1 MTEASP
7 TSDTDKDNDDELA
20 VQQVATL
27 GTSPAGESFEVVRVP
42 TDDQSDGDDLVGD
55 ADEPQR
61 FVLKKLT
68 ESRFRAPERFRQK
81 FSALCRLD
89 HPNLCPYR
97 DLYIGE
103 TATRITRDYVAG
115 TPLDEYLLQPITEEE
130 RQQLERPADDGA
142 PDGDDSAQD
151 DTDQSPHSEDIVDGH
166 NNANDDA
173 PVDTADATDDDSA
186 DAAAPDSES
195 ADQDGDNRPST
206 LEIPTSLLED
216 SAAANRALDLIIL
229 RLQRILPRL
238 IDALEY
244 LHRFQHVHGNLTP
257 SNIIITSD
265 GQPVL
270 TDYGL
275 YPELVIPSD
284 AWRRH
289 ATYHGPEVDG
299 GNFLPK
305 SDLYALGSVLFE
317 ALADRPY
324 GARRKTE
331 TPDGSET
338 HFSPVYLSEIV
349 PHCPATWVDLIHGL
363 LAPEPGDRPPLD
375 EVHRQLAATEP
386 RSVNIPASV
395 VDEPDTLYGRRD
407 NLERLTESAQNCSQH
422 RQLGIAS
429 VEGPTGVG
437 KTAVLDALARQCTQ
451 RGWVVLHGRCF
462 HREPVA
468 YQGWER
474 IVDRLATI
482 ADQLPETPRK
492 RLTEDR
498 RRAARI
504 FPQLGVDDSGDLPN
518 IDRSDAVDGFRNLIA
533 GLSDQRPILICFDD
547 IHWAGFDSSRLLAD
561 LAESPR
567 GMRLM
572 IATTWR
578 PTDIERREHP
588 FWSEIET
595 APVDVERISIE
606 GFTKDEAR
614 QYVLTHG
621 RHLSLRQKQKV
632 LRRGGLNPLLI
643 DELIH
648 EFQTDS
654 PVLIDDDSDDDPGG
668 SDDSDDSDDADDT
681 SSVDDGDDGDEGA
694 SDSETPDAIDHY
706 LETFIEERLRE
717 LSRAERLVVQLLS
730 IASGPLAPDL
740 LARAMDREL
749 GSQTAELVSGREVAE
764 SLVEQR
770 LARRARR
777 IEPSADETPRYVV
790 VHDLCRRVVLD
801 ELGRDH
807 HARLCGLIAEALGSS
822 STQTDD
828 LRFEYLLR
836 AGRGDEATRAAVLA
850 ARTANRRFAYHRATR
865 LWSWLDEA
873 GELDDRDRPDFAAA
887 LFGAAQYSEAVE
899 QYDRL
904 LPAPSLS
911 VALPWHRR
919 RIDALL
925 SAGRRSDAIDATED
939 ALHAASV
946 PYQHRTLTQRLGD
959 VRRRLTTGLSRWSNA
974 AAIAT
979 DEPPD
984 DATCATAQLLDAT
997 LHSGPLLAS
1006 HATPHIERRFADIAF
1021 SSRYGPLLARD
1032 RLWMIGAPW
1041 LPFLAR
1047 DGSKF
1052 DRWID
1057 QATEL
1062 SERFEDSALSARSLE
1077 TSALL
1082 ARHRADLDA
1091 ADDYID
1097 DARHCLDISTVT
1109 GPHIDTRLIAL
1120 RIDIALLRGNI
1131 EDASQLVDRFIHRT
1145 RHSQWQ
1151 SAVARLSAADCALLA
1166 GRLDR
1171 ADHHLDIV
1179 RDFIGD
1185 DRNCLLHLWLIDRH
1199 TRLWIARDQS
1209 EVAIATWDLLL
1220 DRVYT
1225 RGIRRRPR
1233 VRMLIH
1239 LNLGCALA
1247 ALAGR
1252 QKALG
1257 EAHLRDTLRR
1267 LRRAVRR
1274 LGDLQTWMGVFDR
1287 CRFFRLQSRLEL
1299 LRSRPERAHKSARR
1313 AIDIAGS
1320 SPPIVVEALNREACG
1335 HCVRHLDDADARPM
1349 LDEARTTYRELGI
1362 TLPLV
1367 MEGWP
1372 VPEGHARLG
1381 PDD

>member
-7 TSDTDKDNDDELA
+7 TSDTENVNDDDPA
-20 VQQVATL
+20 VQQVASL
-27 GTSPAGESFEVVRVP
+27 GTSPAGESFEVVRTP
-42 TDDQSDGDDLVGD
+42 IDDESDGDDLVD
-55 ADEPQR
+55 DDTPQS

-68 ESRFRAPERFRQK
+68 ESRFRSPERFRQK

-103 TATRITRDYVAG
+103 TATRITRDYVPG
-115 TPLDEYLLQPITEEE
+115 TPLDEYLLQPITDDE
-130 RQQLERPADDGA
+130 REQLERPDRESGEEPDD
-142 PDGDDSAQD
+142 DHEVSDDVDDSD
-151 DTDQSPHSEDIVDGH
+151 GVD
-166 NNANDDA
+166 NDSDRADA
-173 PVDTADATDDDSA
+173 STEIDATDDDEA
-186 DAAAPDSES
+186 DAEAPSPDSES
-195 ADQDGDNRPST
+195 SDQSGDNRPST

-238 IDALEY
+238 VDALEY

-257 SNIIITSD
+257 SNIIITPD
-265 GQPVL
+265 GEPVL

-275 YPELVIPSD
+275 HPELIIPSD
-284 AWRRH
+284 ARRRH
-289 ATYHGPEVDG
+289 ATYHGPEVDRG
-299 GNFLPK
+299 EFLPK
-305 SDLYALGSVLFE
+305 SDLYALGSILFE

-349 PHCPATWVDLIHGL
+349 PHCPATWVDLIHAL
-363 LAPEPGDRPPLD
+363 LAPEPDDRPPLD
-375 EVHRQLAATEP
+375 EVHRQLAATET

-407 NLERLTESAQNCSQH
+407 SLEELTESAQACSQH
-422 RQLGIAS
+422 RQLGMAS

-482 ADQLPETPRK
+482 ADKLPEKPRK

-504 FPQLGVDDSGDLPN
+504 FPQLGDDAPGDLPE

-595 APVDVERISIE
+595 APVEVERISIE
-606 GFTKDEAR
+606 GFTKEEAR

-648 EFQTDS
+648 EFETDS
-654 PVLIDDDSDDDPGG
+654 PASIDGDADADSEP
-668 SDDSDDSDDADDT
+668 SDDT
-681 SSVDDGDDGDEGA
+681 SDTSPVDDGDATASSGEDPGD
-694 SDSETPDAIDHY
+694 IDHY
-706 LETFIEERLRE
+706 LKNFIEERLRD

-764 SLVEQR
+764 SLVDQR

-777 IEPSADETPRYVV
+777 IEPSADEIPRYVV

-801 ELGRDH
+801 EVGRDH

-836 AGRGDEATRAAVLA
+836 AGRGEEATRAAVLA

-865 LWSWLDEA
+865 LWSWLDE
-873 GELDDRDRPDFAAA
+873 GNELDDRDRPDFAAA
-887 LFGAAQYSEAVE
+887 LFGAAHYGEAVE
-899 QYDRL
+899 QYERL

-911 VALPWHRR
+911 VALQWHRR

-925 SAGRRSDAIDATED
+925 AGGRRSDAIDATDD
-939 ALHAASV
+939 AMRAAST
-946 PYQHRTLTQRLGD
+946 PYRERTLMQRLGD

-979 DEPPD
+979 DDAPD
-984 DATCATAQLLDAT
+984 DDTCAIAELFDAT
-997 LHSGPLLAS
+997 LHSGPFLAS

-1062 SERFEDSALSARSLE
+1062 SERFDNAALSARSLE

-1097 DARHCLDISTVT
+1097 DARRRLDISTVT

-1120 RIDIALLRGNI
+1120 RIDIALLRGDI
-1131 EDASQLVDRFIHRT
+1131 DDAQQLVDRFIHRT

-1166 GRLDR
+1166 GRLER
-1171 ADHHLDIV
+1171 ADRHLDVV

-1185 DRNCLLHLWLIDRH
+1185 DRNCLLHLWLMDRH

-1252 QKALG
+1252 QEALG

-1299 LRSRPERAHKSARR
+1299 LRGRPDRAHKSARR
-1313 AIDIAGS
+1313 AIEIAGS
-1320 SPPIVVEALNREACG
+1320 SPPVVVEALNREACG
-1335 HCVRHLDDADARPM
+1335 HSVRHRDDIDARPM
-1349 LDEARTTYRELGI
+1349 LDEARNTYRELGI
-1362 TLPLV
+1362 ALPLV

-1372 VPEGHARLG
+1372 VPEGHSQLG